1 MNKLNKIFLVI
12 IIFLSIALI
21 CMTFAYFNMR
31 KVAEDNLNY
40 FLEENRKVFEL
51 NKEIDEN
58 NVD

>member
-12 IIFLSIALI
+12 IIVLTICLI

-40 FLEENRKVFEL
+40 FLEENKKVFEL
-51 NKEIDEN
+51 NKEIDKN
-58 NVD
+58 NVN